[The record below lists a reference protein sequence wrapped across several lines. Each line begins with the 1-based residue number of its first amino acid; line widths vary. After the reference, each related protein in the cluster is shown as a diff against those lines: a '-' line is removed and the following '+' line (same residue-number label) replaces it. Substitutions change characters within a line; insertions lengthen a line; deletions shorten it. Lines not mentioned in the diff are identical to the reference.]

1 MINKDSLISIGYI
14 SRPHSYKGD
23 VQLTLER
30 KIVPLKR
37 DDFLFIKIQG
47 QFIPYKMIGI
57 KGKDDEPILTLEF
70 IDTFD
75 KTEEII
81 AKEVFT
87 DKEVLPEESELTFIG
102 FQVIDKYLGAV
113 GIVQDIVE
121 MPQQLMLL
129 VPYNGELKY
138 IPLVDDF
145 IDYISP
151 EDKKIVLILPDGL
164 LEI

>member
-102 FQVIDKYLGAV
+102 FQVIDKYLGSI

-151 EDKKIVLILPDGL
+151 EDQEIVLILPDGL

>member
-1 MINKDSLISIGYI
+1 MVNKDSLICIGYI

-23 VQLTLER
+23 VQLTLDR

-75 KTEEII
+75 KTDEII

-102 FQVIDKYLGAV
+102 FQVIDKYLGAI
-113 GIVQDIVE
+113 GIVQEIVE

-151 EDKKIVLILPDGL
+151 EDKEIVLILPDGL

>member
-75 KTEEII
+75 KTDEII

-102 FQVIDKYLGAV
+102 FQVIDKFLGAI

-151 EDKKIVLILPDGL
+151 EDKEIVLILPDGL

>member
-102 FQVIDKYLGAV
+102 FQVIDKYLGAI

-138 IPLVDDF
+138 IPLVEDF
-145 IDYISP
+145 IDYISQRI
-151 EDKKIVLILPDGL
+151 KKLYLSCLMVF
-164 LEI
+164 

>member
-75 KTEEII
+75 KTDEII

-102 FQVIDKYLGAV
+102 FQVIDKYLGAI

-145 IDYISP
+145 IYYISP
-151 EDKKIVLILPDGL
+151 EDKEIVLILPDGL

>member
-14 SRPHSYKGD
+14 SRSHSYKGD
-23 VQLTLER
+23 VQLTLDR

-37 DDFLFIKIQG
+37 DDFIFIKIQG
-47 QFIPYKMIGI
+47 QFIPYKMLGI

-70 IDTFD
+70 IDTFE
-75 KTEEII
+75 KAEEIV

-87 DKEVLPEESELTFIG
+87 DKEVLPVESELTFIG
-102 FQVIDKYLGAV
+102 FSVMDKHLGTI
-113 GIVQDIVE
+113 GIVQDVVE

-138 IPLVDDF
+138 IPLVDAF
-145 IDYISP
+145 IDYISA
-151 EDKKIVLILPDGL
+151 EDKEIWLTLPTGL
-164 LEI
+164 LEL

>member
-75 KTEEII
+75 KTDEII

-102 FQVIDKYLGAV
+102 FQVIDKYLGAI
-113 GIVQDIVE
+113 GIVQDIVD

-151 EDKKIVLILPDGL
+151 EDKEIVLILPDGL

>member
-102 FQVIDKYLGAV
+102 FQVIDKYLGAI
-113 GIVQDIVE
+113 GIVQDMVE

-151 EDKKIVLILPDGL
+151 EDKEIVLILPDGL

>member
-47 QFIPYKMIGI
+47 QFVPYKMIGI
-57 KGKDDEPILTLEF
+57 KGKDDEPIITLEF
-70 IDTFD
+70 IDTFE
-75 KTEEII
+75 KAEEMI

-87 DKEVLPEESELTFIG
+87 DKEVLPIESELTFIG
-102 FQVIDKYLGAV
+102 FEVIDKHLGAIGV
-113 GIVQDIVE
+113 VQDVVE

-129 VPYNGELKY
+129 VPYNGQLKY

-145 IDYISP
+145 IDYISA
-151 EDKKIVLILPDGL
+151 EEKEIWLTLPSGL

>member
-70 IDTFD
+70 IDTFE

-102 FQVIDKYLGAV
+102 FQVIDKYLGSI

-151 EDKKIVLILPDGL
+151 EDKEIVLILPDGL

>member
-102 FQVIDKYLGAV
+102 FQVIDKYLGSI

-151 EDKKIVLILPDGL
+151 EDKEIVLILPDGL

>member
-75 KTEEII
+75 KTDEII

-102 FQVIDKYLGAV
+102 FQVIDKYLGSI

-151 EDKKIVLILPDGL
+151 EDKEIVLILPDGL

>member
-102 FQVIDKYLGAV
+102 FQVIDKYLGAI
-113 GIVQDIVE
+113 GIVKDIVE

-151 EDKKIVLILPDGL
+151 EDKEIVLILPDGL

>member
-102 FQVIDKYLGAV
+102 FQVIDKYLGAI
-113 GIVQDIVE
+113 GIVQEIVE

-151 EDKKIVLILPDGL
+151 EDKEIVLILPDGL

>member
-47 QFIPYKMIGI
+47 QFVPYKMIGI
-57 KGKDDEPILTLEF
+57 KGKDDEPIITLEF
-70 IDTFD
+70 IDTFE
-75 KTEEII
+75 KAEEMI

-87 DKEVLPEESELTFIG
+87 DKEVLPIESELTFIG
-102 FQVIDKYLGAV
+102 FEVIDTHLGAIGV
-113 GIVQDIVE
+113 VQDVVE

-129 VPYNGELKY
+129 VPYNGQLKY

-145 IDYISP
+145 IDYISA
-151 EDKKIVLILPDGL
+151 EEKEIWLTLPSGL

>member
-1 MINKDSLISIGYI
+1 MINKDNLISIGYI

-102 FQVIDKYLGAV
+102 FQVIDKYLGAI

-151 EDKKIVLILPDGL
+151 EDKEIVLILPDGL

>member
-102 FQVIDKYLGAV
+102 FQVIDKYLGAI

-151 EDKKIVLILPDGL
+151 EDKEIVLILPDGL

>member
-23 VQLTLER
+23 VKLTLER

-102 FQVIDKYLGAV
+102 FQVIDKYLGSI

-151 EDKKIVLILPDGL
+151 EDKEIVLILPDGL

>member
-102 FQVIDKYLGAV
+102 FQVIDKYLGAI
-113 GIVQDIVE
+113 GIVQEIVE

-138 IPLVDDF
+138 IPLVEDF

-151 EDKKIVLILPDGL
+151 EDKEIVLILPDGL

>member
-75 KTEEII
+75 KTE
-81 AKEVFT
+81 
-87 DKEVLPEESELTFIG
+87 
-102 FQVIDKYLGAV
+102 
-113 GIVQDIVE
+113 
-121 MPQQLMLL
+121 
-129 VPYNGELKY
+129 
-138 IPLVDDF
+138 DD
-145 IDYISP
+145 SR
-151 EDKKIVLILPDGL
+151 
-164 LEI
+164 

>member
-1 MINKDSLISIGYI
+1 KDSLISIGYI

-102 FQVIDKYLGAV
+102 FQVIDKYLGSI

-151 EDKKIVLILPDGL
+151 EDKEIVLILPDGL

>member
-75 KTEEII
+75 KTDELI

-102 FQVIDKYLGAV
+102 FQVIDKYLGAI

-151 EDKKIVLILPDGL
+151 EDKEIVLILPDGL

>member
-1 MINKDSLISIGYI
+1 MINKDSLISIVYI

-102 FQVIDKYLGAV
+102 FQVIDKYLGAI
-113 GIVQDIVE
+113 GIVQEIVE

-151 EDKKIVLILPDGL
+151 EDKEIVLILPDGL

>member
-14 SRPHSYKGD
+14 SSPHSYKGD

-102 FQVIDKYLGAV
+102 FQVIDKYLGSIV
-113 GIVQDIVE
+113 IVQDIVE

-151 EDKKIVLILPDGL
+151 EDKEIVLILPDGL

>member
-47 QFIPYKMIGI
+47 QIIPYKMIGI

-102 FQVIDKYLGAV
+102 FQVIDKYLGAI

-151 EDKKIVLILPDGL
+151 EDKEIVLILPDGL

>member
-102 FQVIDKYLGAV
+102 FQVIDKYLGSI

-151 EDKKIVLILPDGL
+151 EDKEIVLILHDGL

>member
-57 KGKDDEPILTLEF
+57 KCKDDEPILTLEF

-102 FQVIDKYLGAV
+102 FQVIDKYLGSI

-151 EDKKIVLILPDGL
+151 EDKEIVLILPDGL